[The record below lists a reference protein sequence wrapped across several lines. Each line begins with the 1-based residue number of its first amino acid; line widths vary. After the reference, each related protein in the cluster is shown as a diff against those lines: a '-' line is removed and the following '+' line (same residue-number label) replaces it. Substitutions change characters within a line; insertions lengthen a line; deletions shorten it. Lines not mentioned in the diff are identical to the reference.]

1 MAFIY
6 SYEAACLTTI
16 NHPSKPNTPVSM
28 DGALSQREE
37 QNSRPL
43 VFWHQLQ
50 FLAFSLQ
57 MLFCLLILDVVKV
70 NNMYY
75 VIVCFFNLE

>member
-6 SYEAACLTTI
+6 SYEAACSMTI
-16 NHPSKPNTPVSM
+16 NHPSKQNTPVIM
-28 DGALSQREE
+28 DCALGQHVG

-57 MLFCLLILDVVKV
+57 MLFSLFILDVVKV
-70 NNMYY
+70 NTM
-75 VIVCFFNLE
+75 